1 MKATLLACLFV
12 GLTALAAPASAE
24 YPLTII
30 DLQHRLPEEIV
41 PMLEPLAGPDG
52 VVTGA
57 NASLFVRASPARLA
71 DIRAALARIDVPAR
85 NLILEVRRASTRE
98 RSGQSVAVGVNERVG
113 DHGRVRIGGPG
124 RQTGIAAGSGQQTI
138 SRDVLQRVRVL
149 DGGQALISTGSEQP
163 MGYREVLVGPNGA
176 QVRSGVGYA
185 GVDTGFY
192 ARPRVNGDRVTV
204 DIDSRSGEFGG
215 GGRIE
220 TSALHTQVSG
230 RLGEW
235 LPLGSSRD
243 AGARRGSGLLYR
255 QNGSEQ
261 SIGNL
266 ELRVLP
272 AD

>member
-1 MKATLLACLFV
+1 MKAALLACLLF

-30 DLQHRLPEEIV
+30 ELQHRLPDEVV

-98 RSGQSVAVGVNERVG
+98 RSGHSVAVGVNEHVG
-113 DHGRVRIGGPG
+113 DHGRVRVGPG
-124 RQTGIAAGSGQQTI
+124 RQTGIAASSGQQTA
-138 SRDVLQRVRVL
+138 SREVLQRVRVL

-163 MGYREVLVGPNGA
+163 MGYRDVLVGPDGT
-176 QVRSGVGYA
+176 QVRHGVSYA
-185 GVDTGFY
+185 TVDTGFY
-192 ARPRVNGDRVTV
+192 ARPRVNGDRVIV
-204 DIDSRSGEFGG
+204 DIDSRAGEFGG

-220 TSALHTQVSG
+220 TSALQTQVSG

-243 AGARRGSGLLYR
+243 AGAQRGSGLLYR
-255 QNGSEQ
+255 QSGSDQ
-261 SIGNL
+261 NIGDL